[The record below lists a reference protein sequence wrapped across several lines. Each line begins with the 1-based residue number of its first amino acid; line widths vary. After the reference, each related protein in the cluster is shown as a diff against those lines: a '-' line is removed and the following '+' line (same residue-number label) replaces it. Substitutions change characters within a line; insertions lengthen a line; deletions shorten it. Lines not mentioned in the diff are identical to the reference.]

1 MAFAIEDKEIIFLLL
16 FEIKYLTAKHLF
28 PLSAM
33 KIIII
38 IETLLYFN
46 SSFV

>member
-38 IETLLYFN
+38 ETLLFFN